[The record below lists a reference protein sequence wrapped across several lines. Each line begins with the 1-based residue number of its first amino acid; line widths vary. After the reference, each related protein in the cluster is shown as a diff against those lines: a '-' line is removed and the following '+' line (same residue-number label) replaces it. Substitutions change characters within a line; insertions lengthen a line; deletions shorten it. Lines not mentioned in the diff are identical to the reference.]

1 MSFLVYI
8 VFVGDERYGVTALFT
23 SLRAAEASSSRMELA
38 RALLD
43 VLFAKEEQAVSGV
56 GNRANERQL
65 DQLKMDALRS
75 KLSALLC
82 YILQNSKSIIPCCV
96 SFR

>member
-1 MSFLVYI
+1 
-8 VFVGDERYGVTALFT
+8 
-23 SLRAAEASSSRMELA
+23 MELA

-43 VLFAKEEQAVSGV
+43 VLFAKEEQAVSGI

-75 KLSALLC
+75 KLSVSSLR
-82 YILQNSKSIIPCCV
+82 YNLQNSKSIISCCV